1 MLVSMNDEWLER
13 YSRQILLTEIDFS
26 GQEAIASA
34 SVAIVGCGGLG
45 SMIGLYLAGAGV
57 GAITLIDDD
66 VVEMSNLHRQLAF
79 RETDL
84 GCPKSEAL
92 ARQLKAL
99 NKDVL
104 ITAEH
109 YRFGTDLERDEA
121 VFKGVDLVLDATDNL
136 EARHHIEA
144 TTRTLGLPWVMGAA
158 TRLHGQVAAFSR
170 SRSEGCYQCVA
181 PVADV
186 QRTADCRNEGV
197 LGPVI
202 GVIAAWQAQD
212 ALLALAGK
220 ITPAWGVLRVYDAQE
235 QRIDKLAIG
244 PPTGCAHS

>member
-1 MLVSMNDEWLER
+1 MNDEWLER
-13 YSRQILLTEIDFS
+13 YSRQILLAEIDFA

-34 SVAIVGCGGLG
+34 SVAIIGSGGLG

-66 VVEMSNLHRQLAF
+66 VIEVSNLHRQLAF
-79 RETDL
+79 READL
-84 GCPKSEAL
+84 GEPKSEAL
-92 ARQLKAL
+92 ARQLQAL
-99 NKDVL
+99 NQEVA
-104 ITAEH
+104 ITVER
-109 YRFGTDLERDEA
+109 YRFGTDLTHDEA
-121 VFKGVDLVLDATDNL
+121 CLRGVDLVLDATDNL
-136 EARHHIEA
+136 EARHRIEA
-144 TTRTLGLPWVMGAA
+144 VTRTLGLPWIMGAA
-158 TRLHGQVAAFSR
+158 TRFNGQVAAFSR
-170 SRSEGCYQCVA
+170 SRGEGCYQCIA
-181 PVADV
+181 PVADA

-220 ITPAWGVLRVYDAQE
+220 VVPAWGVLRVYDAKE

-244 PPTGCAHS
+244 PTEGCAHC